1 MCSCKVRDH
10 DMFHLYVADNV
21 IHSQCNQIGQSFS
34 WQFFGTKVAQIFGKH
49 FGKFERWHL
58 GENLNTAFWATFEQN
73 WATIYCNIWSH
84 FTKYLGEEYDVIV
97 MPILFLRKGSVTFR
111 SKSQHRQMHKQTEK
125 GKWTEA
131 NIFRTI

>member
-1 MCSCKVRDH
+1 MGKVFRDN
-10 DMFHLYVADNV
+10 FLV
-21 IHSQCNQIGQSFS
+21 S
-34 WQFFGTKVAQIFGKH
+34 KVAQIFGIH
-49 FGKFERWHL
+49 FGKFERWPL
-58 GENLNTAFWATFEQN
+58 GKNLNTAFWATFEQN